1 MFRRTRAGI
10 DLAFM
15 LDPFR
20 KWTFPKGH
28 IEKGETPWKAARYE
42 TAEELGIDPRELRWT
57 APLGKTDIVFRESFE
72 KQRSP
77 KGATVCKKMHY
88 FLFEARPTIRF
99 FPKQKE
105 FIRGVRWVPL
115 HKAVEFCSYDNM
127 RTIIRLAVRY
137 LEGKERPRQ
146 EQAK

>member
-1 MFRRTRAGI
+1 M
-10 DLAFM
+10 AFM

-42 TAEELGIDPRELRWT
+42 TAEELGIDPRELRST
-57 APLGKTDIVFRESFE
+57 ASLGKTDIVFRESFE

-77 KGATVCKKMHY
+77 RGAKVCKVMHY
-88 FLFEARPTIRF
+88 FLFEARPNIRF
-99 FPKQKE
+99 FPKRKE

-115 HKAVEFCSYDNM
+115 EKAVDFCSYDNM
-127 RTIIRLAVRY
+127 RAIIRRAVGY
-137 LEGKERPRQ
+137 LSEKEIPKQ
-146 EQAK
+146 K